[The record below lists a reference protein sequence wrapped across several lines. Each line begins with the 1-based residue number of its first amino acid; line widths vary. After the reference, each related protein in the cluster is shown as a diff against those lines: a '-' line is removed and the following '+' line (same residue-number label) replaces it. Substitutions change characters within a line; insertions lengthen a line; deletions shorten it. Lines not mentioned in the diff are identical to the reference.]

1 VTRVQGFRFPNPVY
15 PIVDAGGA
23 AGRTHLELAD
33 AVLAAG
39 APLLQLRVK
48 GASTRAFVEIARAVK
63 AAADR
68 AGAMLIVNDRAD
80 VAHLVDAAGVHLG
93 QTDLPP
99 SAARAIL
106 GPQKIVGF
114 STHSTAQ
121 AEAALQEAAIDYLAF
136 GPVFP
141 TRSKENPDPVQGVEV
156 LRAVR
161 GLCRLPLVAI
171 GGIDGES
178 LPAVL
183 AAGADAAAVIGA
195 IAGATDPTAAT
206 RRLLAIAAEPR

>member
-1 VTRVQGFRFPNPVY
+1 MRGFRFPNPVY

-23 AGRTHLELAD
+23 PRRTHLELAE

-39 APLLQLRVK
+39 VPFLQLRVK
-48 GASTRAFVEIARAVK
+48 DASTRAFVEVARAVK

-106 GPQKIVGF
+106 GPEKIVGF

-121 AEAALQEAAIDYLAF
+121 AEAALREAAIDYLAF

-156 LRAVR
+156 LRTVR
-161 GLCRLPLVAI
+161 GLCPLPLVAI

-178 LPAVL
+178 LSAVL
-183 AAGADAAAVIGA
+183 ATGADAAAMIGA
-195 IAGATDPTAAT
+195 IAGAPDPTAAT
-206 RRLLAIAAEPR
+206 RRLLAIATEPR